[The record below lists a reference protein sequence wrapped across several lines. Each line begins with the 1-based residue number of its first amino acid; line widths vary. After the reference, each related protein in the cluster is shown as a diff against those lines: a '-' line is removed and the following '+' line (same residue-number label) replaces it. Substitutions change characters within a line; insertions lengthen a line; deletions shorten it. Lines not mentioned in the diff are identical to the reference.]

1 MIIILVTS
9 NYRTRTWDH
18 NKNKLFDIRLLSL
31 TVWATYYI
39 IWLKVL
45 IFVEMASGFALHYHL
60 KLKKKHL
67 KFEYKK
73 RLKMYIWMRGGFA
86 KNSIKKGLTIFLKNV
101 KKKTSKFIC
110 LIWKSTV
117 LSRFVCHWILF
128 YFIFKASFLKLK
140 QVGQLS
146 QLDFT
151 NNIFLI

>member
-1 MIIILVTS
+1 
-9 NYRTRTWDH
+9 
-18 NKNKLFDIRLLSL
+18 
-31 TVWATYYI
+31 
-39 IWLKVL
+39 
-45 IFVEMASGFALHYHL
+45 
-60 KLKKKHL
+60 
-67 KFEYKK
+67 
-73 RLKMYIWMRGGFA
+73 MRGGFA

-128 YFIFKASFLKLK
+128 YFIFKANFLKLK